1 MIKHIVM
8 WKIKDECDGMN
19 KKEITNTI
27 SEKLASLKGK
37 IKEII
42 DIEVGSGLTKGEMNY
57 DMGLIVTLNSL
68 EDLPLYINH
77 PEHLKVRE
85 FISKVRLARTTV
97 DIEV

>member
-19 KKEITNTI
+19 KKEMMNTI

-42 DIEVGSGLTKGEMNY
+42 DIEGGPGLTNGDMNY